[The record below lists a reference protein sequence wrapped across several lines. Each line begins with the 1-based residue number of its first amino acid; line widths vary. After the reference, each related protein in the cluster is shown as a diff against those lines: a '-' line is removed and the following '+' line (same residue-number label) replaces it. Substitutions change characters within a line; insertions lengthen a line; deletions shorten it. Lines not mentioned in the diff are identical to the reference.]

1 MIIIWTHNSSFVR
14 IGGVSRAAKSTTL
27 VIEDPEPS
35 DAGDYECVFNN
46 AINNGWILRRRIRLL
61 NFITSMF
68 LYHKIMQIQ

>member
-1 MIIIWTHNSSFVR
+1 MIIIWIHNGSFVR
-14 IGGVSRAAKSTTL
+14 IGGVPTAAKSTTL

-46 AINNGWILRRRIRLL
+46 VINNGWILRRRIRLL

-68 LYHKIMQIQ
+68 LYHKIIRIQ